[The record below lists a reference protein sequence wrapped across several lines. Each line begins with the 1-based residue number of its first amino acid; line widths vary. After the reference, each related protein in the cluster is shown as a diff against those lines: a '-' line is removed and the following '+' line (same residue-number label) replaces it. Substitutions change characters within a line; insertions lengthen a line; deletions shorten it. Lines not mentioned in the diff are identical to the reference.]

1 MSKNTRQRFKNG
13 DFCLFLKSGN
23 TVRLL
28 EPHGTRE
35 WVVERT
41 SGASKGKQMIC
52 RESALQQQVKADE
65 TQ

>member
-1 MSKNTRQRFKNG
+1 MSKNTRQRFYTG
-13 DFCLFLKSGN
+13 DVCRFLKSGN